1 MPIRGYRKR
10 GRLAWP
16 FSLMTLRWT
25 VDHDRK
31 RVLAIAEGDVT
42 RAQFDA
48 YLDAM
53 ASEDALTYPK
63 LFDGTAGD
71 TSMDAYELLG
81 VAARIRS
88 SHDRPVGPVAIVLPE
103 DKSHLVLP
111 VLGALAAARRP
122 LKFFSSLEPAR
133 RWIDSL
139 EYSG

>member
-1 MPIRGYRKR
+1 
-10 GRLAWP
+10 
-16 FSLMTLRWT
+16 MTLRWT
-25 VDHDRK
+25 IDHDRK

-53 ASEDALTYPK
+53 AREDALTYSK
-63 LFDGTAGD
+63 LFDGTIGD

-88 SHDRPVGPVAIVLPE
+88 FHDRPVGPVAVVLPE
-103 DKSHLVLP
+103 DKSHLVLR
-111 VLGALAAARRP
+111 VLGALAAAKRP
-122 LKFFSSLEPAR
+122 LKVFSTLEPAR

-139 EYSG
+139 EYTR